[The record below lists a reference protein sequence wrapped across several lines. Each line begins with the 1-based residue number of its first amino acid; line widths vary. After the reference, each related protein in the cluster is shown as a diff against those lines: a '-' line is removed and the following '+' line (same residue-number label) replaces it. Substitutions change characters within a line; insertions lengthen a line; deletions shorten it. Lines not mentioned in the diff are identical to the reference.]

1 MLKTTACICFVG
13 AASTAFLP
21 IACGFAA
28 AGAVCL
34 WADHVSWAGFTF
46 C

>member
-28 AGAVCL
+28 AGAAAL
-34 WADHVSWAGFTF
+34 LLDHHR
-46 C
+46 